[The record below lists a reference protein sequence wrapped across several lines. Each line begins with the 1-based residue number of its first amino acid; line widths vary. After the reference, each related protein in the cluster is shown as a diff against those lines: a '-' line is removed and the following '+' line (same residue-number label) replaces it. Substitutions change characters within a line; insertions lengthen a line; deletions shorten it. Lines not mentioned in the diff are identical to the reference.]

1 MNANNTITIKVKK
14 TPCWKNCEEDD
25 IKVGDTIR
33 WVGQYRVVMVRPEGT
48 PMSDLFSVPC
58 WCVVEEMQVD
68 KITAKSIIGYFGG
81 QYKKVAKGKVFQKRN
96 DKEYNKV
103 GRTDEQRFMS
113 GIKNFKKKVPL
124 IHTCVAEAEGD
135 AWVWF
140 RIQP

>member
-1 MNANNTITIKVKK
+1 MNANPNTITIKVKK

-33 WVGQYRVVMVRPEGT
+33 WVGQYRVMKAVE
-48 PMSDLFSVPC
+48 DKDW
-58 WCVVEEMQVD
+58 WCVVEEMMVH

-81 QYKKVAKGKVFQKRN
+81 EYKKVAKGKVFQKRN
-96 DKEYNKV
+96 FTEYRKA
-103 GRTDEQRFMS
+103 GRTEHQRFMS

-124 IHTCVAEAEGD
+124 IHTCVAEAQGD

-140 RIQP
+140 RVQPK